1 MNNSDKAGEAYWT
14 SFWDQLALPKMVDI
28 SHKSI
33 SNYDFRK
40 INEVYTRTLSPSP
53 SQKLLE
59 LGCGNSVFLSYFHK
73 EFGYDVYGLDYS
85 ELGCKQTE
93 RILARDNVKGTIV
106 QGDIFNPPSE
116 LIGQFDVVCSFG
128 VLEHF
133 EDSTATV
140 KAFSKFLKP
149 GGTLITTVPYL
160 KGATGLLQKIMNKPV
175 YDIHVLMD
183 REDLKGFIKNA
194 GLNLTYCEYHLPI
207 SFGVTLEQSG
217 DHKVSFLP
225 FKKLILKS
233 LQVLSKVCWFIDDRL
248 FKLPVLPFFTAGIIS
263 VATLDKN
270 INAE

>member
-1 MNNSDKAGEAYWT
+1 MDLQDKAGETYWT
-14 SFWDQLALPKMVDI
+14 SFWNQLPMPEPVNLKDLSLKNYGI
-28 SHKSI
+28 RKLNNFYSH
-33 SNYDFRK
+33 
-40 INEVYTRTLSPSP
+40 TLTPSP

-93 RILARDNVKGTIV
+93 RVLARDNVKGTIV

-133 EDSTATV
+133 EDSTSTI
-140 KAFSKFLKP
+140 KAFSRFLKP

-175 YDIHVLMD
+175 YDIHVIMD
-183 REDLKGFIKNA
+183 REDLKGFIKYA

-233 LQVLSKVCWFIDDRL
+233 LQVLSKVFWFIDDRL

-270 INAE
+270 FNAE

>member
-1 MNNSDKAGEAYWT
+1 MQKDRAGEEYWT
-14 SFWDQLALPKMVDI
+14 SFWKQLPLPNSFDFKNSAI
-28 SHKSI
+28 Y
-33 SNYDFRK
+33 NYE
-40 INEVYTRTLSPSP
+40 NRTLHNFFKNSLAPSP
-53 SQKLLE
+53 NQKLLE

-85 ELGCKQTE
+85 ELGCKQTR
-93 RILARDNVKGTIV
+93 RILERDNVKGTIV
-106 QGDIFNPPSE
+106 QGDIFNPPAE

-133 EDSTATV
+133 EDSTATL

-149 GGTLITTVPYL
+149 GGLLITTVPYL
-160 KGATGLLQKIMNKPV
+160 KGSFGLLQKMMNKPV
-175 YDIHVLMD
+175 YDIHVLMN
-183 REDLKGFIKNA
+183 REDLKGFINNA
-194 GLNLTYCEYHLPI
+194 GLNLKYCEYHLPI

-225 FKKLILKS
+225 VKKLILKS
-233 LQVLSKVCWFIDDRL
+233 LQVLSKVCWFVDDRL

-270 INAE
+270 SNA

>member
-1 MNNSDKAGEAYWT
+1 MQKDRAGEAYWT
-14 SFWDQLALPKMVDI
+14 SFWDQLPMPEPVDLADLSLNNYGIRNLNALY
-28 SHKSI
+28 
-33 SNYDFRK
+33 SN
-40 INEVYTRTLSPSP
+40 TLTPSP
-53 SQKLLE
+53 NQKLLE

-85 ELGCKQTE
+85 ELGCKQTR
-93 RILARDNVKGTIV
+93 RILERDNVKGTIV
-106 QGDIFNPPSE
+106 QGDIFNPPTE

-133 EDSTATV
+133 EDSTATI

-160 KGATGLLQKIMNKPV
+160 KGATGLLQKMMNKPV
-175 YDIHVLMD
+175 YDIHVLMN
-183 REDLKGFIKNA
+183 REDLKAFINNA
-194 GLNLTYCEYHLPI
+194 GLNLKYCEYHLPI

-225 FKKLILKS
+225 VKKLILKS
-233 LQVLSKVCWFIDDRL
+233 LQVLSKVCWFVDDRL

-270 INAE
+270 SNA